1 MVRRNNKEIIKKEEE
16 FQQRIIDVARVTRVM
31 AGGKR
36 MKFRVCLAI
45 GDKKGRVAIGIA
57 KGADVTLGITK
68 ALATAKKNL
77 IKVPLVNETIIHP
90 VEIKFKAAKVLLKPA
105 KKGAGIK
112 AGGPVRTLC
121 ELAGVPNITAK
132 ILGSNN
138 KINIAK
144 ATILAFESF
153 KKPKKMKAEDNKNSA
168 KELKE
173 DLSPKT
179 KDNVEKKTFKDKLK
193 KIIKKDNKDK

>member
-1 MVRRNNKEIIKKEEE
+1 MVRKKNKEIIKKEEE

-45 GDKKGRVAIGIA
+45 GDKKGRVGIGIA
-57 KGADVTLGITK
+57 KGSDVTLGISK
-68 ALATAKKNL
+68 ALDAAKKNL
-77 IKVPLVNETIIHP
+77 VKVPLLNDTIIHP
-90 VEIKFKAAKVLLKPA
+90 VEIKFKAARVLLKPA

-121 ELAGVPNITAK
+121 ELAGIPNVTGK

-144 ATILAFESF
+144 ATILAFSSF
-153 KKPKKMKAEDNKNSA
+153 KKPKKSKEFNKSENI
-168 KELKE
+168 KESVIEKNENEKE
-173 DLSPKT
+173 DKEP
-179 KDNVEKKTFKDKLK
+179 KKTLKDKVINK
-193 KIIKKDNKDK
+193 EAKDK